1 MYKIIQ
7 KEDTVRIPPMK
18 LEEDYEGTIAELTK
32 YTFEGTVDSKKNLL
46 LSISDVVPIGQGHI
60 VHGDGSVYQRVNFS
74 TLVFAPPRHEIVH
87 GIVVEVLKFGAF
99 VRFGPL
105 EGLLHISQIMDDHVD
120 VDLGNER
127 LVGKETGREIKV
139 GDLIRARIVT
149 YKINER
155 NPSESRIGLTMR
167 QAGLGKLEWLEEAR
181 IELEAEKK
189 GGKASEPE
197 KKGKK
202 KGKKK

>member
-1 MYKIIQ
+1 
-7 KEDTVRIPPMK
+7 MK
-18 LEEDYEGTIAELTK
+18 LEDDYEGTIAELTK
-32 YTFEGTVDSKKNLL
+32 YTFEGTVDSHKNMV
-46 LSISDVVPIGQGHI
+46 LSISGVVAIGQGHI
-60 VHGDGSVYQRVNFS
+60 VHGDGSIYQRVKFNA
-74 TLVFAPPRHEIVH
+74 LVFAPPRHEIVH
-87 GIVVEVLKFGAF
+87 GIVIEVLKFGAF

-120 VDLGNER
+120 VDLVNER

-155 NPSESRIGLTMR
+155 NPHESRIGLTMR
-167 QAGLGKLEWLEEAR
+167 QVGLGKMEWLEEAR
-181 IELEAEKK
+181 KELETEKK
-189 GGKASEPE
+189 GGTSPEPE
-197 KKGKK
+197 RKGKK